1 MEYKS
6 NERKREAC
14 SKKKVVVKCRL
25 AYAKK
30 KNIKD
35 IEQNPNI
42 VDLVDLTKN
51 DSTLTI
57 DQYRDFYGW
66 SHDYGLNYDWNQQPK
81 VRNKVL

>member
-6 NERKREAC
+6 NERKRVAC

-30 KNIKD
+30 KKIKD
-35 IEQNPNI
+35 IEQDPNI
-42 VDLVDLTKN
+42 VDIVDLTKN
-51 DSTLTI
+51 DCTLTI
-57 DQYRDFYGW
+57 DQYKDIYKDFYK
-66 SHDYGLNYDWNQQPK
+66 GLNYDWNQPLK

>member
-14 SKKKVVVKCRL
+14 SKKKVVVKCRW

-30 KNIKD
+30 KKIKD
-35 IEQNPNI
+35 IEQDPNI
-42 VDLVDLTKN
+42 VDIVDLTKN

-57 DQYRDFYGW
+57 DQYRDIYKDFYK
-66 SHDYGLNYDWNQQPK
+66 GLNYDWNEPPK